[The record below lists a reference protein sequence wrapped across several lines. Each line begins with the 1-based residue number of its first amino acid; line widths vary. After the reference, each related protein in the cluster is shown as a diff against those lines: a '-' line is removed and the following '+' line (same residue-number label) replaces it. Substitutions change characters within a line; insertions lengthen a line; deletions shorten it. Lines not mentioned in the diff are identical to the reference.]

1 MLLNFATTIVDF
13 MCQDLVSK
21 LFLITLL
28 LTLARTIVE
37 FCKTFWERIVLEN
50 EVFDVRR
57 FKVQLTSNLMSSS
70 LMLIDP

>member
-1 MLLNFATTIVDF
+1 VLLNFATTIVDF

-57 FKVQLTSNLMSSS
+57 FKGQLTSNLMSSS